1 MMAGSTVSGIGSN
14 IDTQAIVTSL
24 VNAEK
29 VPKQTQIN
37 TASQKATTTLSS
49 IGKIQAAL
57 DAFRGA
63 LDTMSTGNSFTGLTG
78 SSSDEK
84 VATMTAS
91 NTASNG
97 SFRLIVS
104 QLAQASKLSSAN
116 YASGAT
122 TVVNAT
128 DKPTTLTISQSGKAF
143 DLSVPAGATL
153 QQVRDSINTQFGTSG
168 LSANIQT
175 DSNGSRLILTSTNMG
190 TGSDL
195 TLSGNSG
202 LDAGATVVDKPLDAL
217 YSIDGVK
224 SVSKTNSIEGAL
236 SGVNI
241 KLVSLSAP
249 TTTGD
254 SGVDAV
260 RNATLITV
268 STNNAAL
275 KSGVKGF
282 VDTYNA
288 LITAMNAETKVTTN
302 LDGSTTAAAL
312 TGDSTMRSLQNAIRN
327 EFNTLS
333 GTGTFKSLAQFGV
346 TTSSTTG
353 LLTLDD
359 KKWDKAVATNAAD
372 ISSMFSGTNGMLARM
387 KSATDDFAKSTTG
400 ILATRSTSLSDTL
413 KDLTKQQ
420 SSLDERMTLLTSSL
434 SAKYNAMDTLVAQ
447 LRQQSTSVMTT
458 LNALNNVKTNT

>member
-1 MMAGSTVSGIGSN
+1 MAGTTVSGIGSN
-14 IDTQAIVTSL
+14 IDTQKIVQSL
-24 VNAEK
+24 VDAEK

-63 LDTMSTGNSFTGLTG
+63 LDNMTASSSFTGLTG

-97 SFRLIVS
+97 SFRLIVD
-104 QLAQASKLSSAN
+104 QLAQASKLSSKNFSAGT
-116 YASGAT
+116 S

-128 DKPTTLTISQSGKAF
+128 DKPTTLTISQSGKAY
-143 DLSVPAGATL
+143 DVNIPAGATL

-175 DSNGSRLILTSTNMG
+175 DSNGSRLILTSTTMG

-202 LDAGATVVDKPLDAL
+202 LDVGSTVVDEPKDAL
-217 YSIDGVK
+217 YSIDGVS

-241 KLVSLSAP
+241 KLVSVSAVK
-249 TTTGD
+249 TGD
-254 SGVDAV
+254 TSNPPVK
-260 RNATLITV
+260 NATLITV

-282 VDTYNA
+282 IDTYNA

-302 LDGSTTAAAL
+302 LDGSTTPATL
-312 TGDSTMRSLQNAIRN
+312 TGDSTMRSLQASIRN
-327 EFNTLS
+327 EFNALS
-333 GTGTFKSLAQFGV
+333 GTGAFKSLAQFGV
-346 TTSSTTG
+346 GTSSTTG
-353 LLTLDD
+353 LLTMDD

-372 ISSMFSGTNGMLARM
+372 INSMFSGPTGMLARM
-387 KSATDDFAKSTTG
+387 KSATDDYAKANTG

-413 KDLTKQQ
+413 KDISKQQ
-420 SSLDERMTLLTSSL
+420 SALDERMDLLTKSL
-434 SAKYNAMDTLVAQ
+434 SDKYNAMDTLVAQ

-458 LNALNNVKTNT
+458 LNALNNVKTNS

>member
-63 LDTMSTGNSFTGLTG
+63 IDTMATSSSFTGLTG

-97 SFRLIVS
+97 SFRLIID
-104 QLAQASKLSSAN
+104 QLAQASKLSTKNFPGGTS
-116 YASGAT
+116 

-128 DKPTTLTISQSGKAF
+128 AKSTTLTITQSGKAY

-175 DSNGSRLILTSTNMG
+175 DSNGSRLILTSTTMG

-202 LDAGATVVDKPLDAL
+202 LDTGSTVVDEPLDAK
-217 YSIDGVK
+217 YSIDGVA

-241 KLVSLSAP
+241 KLVAVSAVK
-249 TTTGD
+249 TGD
-254 SGVDAV
+254 ASDPPV

-302 LDGSTTAAAL
+302 LDGSTTAASL
-312 TGDSTMRSLQNAIRN
+312 TGDSTMRSLQAAIRN
-327 EFNTLS
+327 EFNQLS
-333 GTGTFKSLAQFGV
+333 GTGQFKSLAQFGV
-346 TTSSTTG
+346 TTSSSTG

-359 KKWDKAVATNAAD
+359 KKWDAAVKTNAAD
-372 ISSMFSGTNGMLARM
+372 ISSMFSGPDGMLARM
-387 KSATDDFAKSTTG
+387 KSATDDYAKSTTG

-420 SSLDERMTLLTSSL
+420 STLDERMTLLTNSL

-458 LNALNNVKTNT
+458 LNALNNPKTNN

>member
-1 MMAGSTVSGIGSN
+1 
-14 IDTQAIVTSL
+14 L
-24 VNAEK
+24 VDAEK

-63 LDTMSTGNSFTGLTG
+63 LDTMTTDSSFTGLTG

-97 SFRLIVS
+97 SFRLVVT

-116 YASGAT
+116 FKNGTAS
-122 TVVNAT
+122 VVNAT
-128 DKPTTLTISQSGKAF
+128 DKPTTLTISQSGKNF
-143 DLSVPAGATL
+143 DVSIPSGATL

-175 DSNGSRLILTSTNMG
+175 DSNGSRLILTSTTMG

-195 TLSGNSG
+195 TLSGTSG
-202 LDAGATVVDKPLDAL
+202 LDVGATVVDPPKNAL
-217 YSIDGVK
+217 YSIDGVD
-224 SVSKTNSIEGAL
+224 SVSKSNTIDGAL

-241 KLVSLSAP
+241 KLVSVSAIK
-249 TTTGD
+249 TGD
-254 SGVDAV
+254 TSDPPV
-260 RNATLITV
+260 RNATLISV
-268 STNNAAL
+268 STNNTAL

-282 VDTYNA
+282 IDTYNA

-312 TGDSTMRSLQNAIRN
+312 TGDSTMRLLQNAVRDQ
-327 EFNTLS
+327 FNALS
-333 GTGTFKSLAQFGV
+333 GTGQFKSLAQFGV
-346 TTSSTTG
+346 VTNSGTG
-353 LLTLDD
+353 LLTIDD
-359 KKWDKAVATNAAD
+359 KRWDAAVKTNAAD
-372 ISSMFSGTNGMLARM
+372 INSMFTGKSGMLARM
-387 KSATDDFAKSTTG
+387 KSATDDFAKASTG
-400 ILATRSTSLSDTL
+400 VLATRSSSLTDSL

-420 SSLDERMTLLTSSL
+420 NTLNERMDLLTSSL

-458 LNALNNVKTNT
+458 LNALNNPKTNN

>member
-1 MMAGSTVSGIGSN
+1 MAGSTVSGIGSN
-14 IDTQAIVTSL
+14 IDTQAIVKSL
-24 VNAEK
+24 VDAEK

-63 LDTMSTGNSFTGLTG
+63 LDTMTTDSSFTGLTG

-97 SFRLIVS
+97 SFRLIVT

-116 YASGAT
+116 FKNGTAS
-122 TVVNAT
+122 VVNAT
-128 DKPTTLTISQSGKAF
+128 DKPTTLTISQSGKNF
-143 DLSVPAGATL
+143 DVSIPSGATL

-175 DSNGSRLILTSTNMG
+175 DSNGSRLILTSTTMG

-195 TLSGNSG
+195 TLSGTSG
-202 LDAGATVVDKPLDAL
+202 LDVGATVVDPPKDAL
-217 YSIDGVK
+217 YSIDGVN
-224 SVSKTNSIEGAL
+224 SVSKSNTIDGAL

-241 KLVSLSAP
+241 KLVSVSAVK
-249 TTTGD
+249 TGD
-254 SGVDAV
+254 TSDPPV
-260 RNATLITV
+260 RNATVISV
-268 STNNAAL
+268 STNNTAL

-282 VDTYNA
+282 IDTYNA

-312 TGDSTMRSLQNAIRN
+312 TGDSTMRLLQNAVRDQ
-327 EFNTLS
+327 FNALS
-333 GTGTFKSLAQFGV
+333 GTGQFKSLAQFGV
-346 TTSSTTG
+346 VTNSGTG
-353 LLTLDD
+353 LLTIDD
-359 KKWDKAVATNAAD
+359 KRWDAAVKTNAAD
-372 ISSMFSGTNGMLARM
+372 INSMFTGKGGMLARM
-387 KSATDDFAKSTTG
+387 KNATDDFAKASTG
-400 ILATRSTSLSDTL
+400 VLATRSTSLSDSL

-420 SSLDERMTLLTSSL
+420 NTLNERMDLLTSSL

-458 LNALNNVKTNT
+458 LNALNNPKTNN

>member
-1 MMAGSTVSGIGSN
+1 MAGTTVSGIGSN
-14 IDTQAIVTSL
+14 IDTQKIVQSL
-24 VNAEK
+24 VDAEK

-63 LDTMSTGNSFTGLTG
+63 LDNMTTNSSFTGLTG

-97 SFRLIVS
+97 SFRLIVD
-104 QLAQASKLSSAN
+104 QLAQASKLSSMN
-116 YASGAT
+116 FSGGT
-122 TVVNAT
+122 STVVNAT
-128 DKPTTLTISQSGKAF
+128 DKPTTLTISQSGKAY
-143 DLSVPAGATL
+143 DVNIPAGATL

-175 DSNGSRLILTSTNMG
+175 DSNGSRLILTSTTMG
-190 TGSDL
+190 TDSDL

-202 LDAGATVVDKPLDAL
+202 LDVGSTVVDEPKDAL
-217 YSIDGVK
+217 YSIDGVS

-241 KLVSLSAP
+241 KLVSVSAVK
-249 TTTGD
+249 TGD
-254 SGVDAV
+254 TSNPPVK
-260 RNATLITV
+260 NATLITV

-282 VDTYNA
+282 IDTYNA

-302 LDGSTTAAAL
+302 LDGSTTPATL
-312 TGDSTMRSLQNAIRN
+312 TGDSTMRSLQASIRN
-327 EFNTLS
+327 EFNALS
-333 GTGTFKSLAQFGV
+333 GTGALKSLAQFGV
-346 TTSSTTG
+346 STSSTTG
-353 LLTLDD
+353 LLTMDD

-372 ISSMFSGTNGMLARM
+372 INSMFSGPTGMLARM
-387 KSATDDFAKSTTG
+387 KSATDDYAKANTG

-413 KDLTKQQ
+413 KDISKQQ
-420 SSLDERMTLLTSSL
+420 SALDERMDLLTKSL
-434 SAKYNAMDTLVAQ
+434 SDKYNAMDTLVAR

-458 LNALNNVKTNT
+458 LNALNNVKTNS

>member
-1 MMAGSTVSGIGSN
+1 MAGSTVSGIGSN

-37 TASQKATTTLSS
+37 TASAKATTTLSS
-49 IGKIQAAL
+49 IGKVQAAL

-63 LDTMSTGNSFTGLTG
+63 LDSMTKDSSFTGLTG

-84 VATMTAS
+84 TATMTAS

-97 SFRLIVS
+97 SFRLIVD
-104 QLAQASKLSSAN
+104 QLAQASKLSSKN
-116 YASGAT
+116 FSGGT
-122 TVVNAT
+122 STVVNTT
-128 DKPTTLTISQSGKAF
+128 DKPTTLTISQSGKAY

-195 TLSGNSG
+195 TLSGTSG
-202 LDAGATVVDKPLDAL
+202 LDVGATVVDPPKDAL
-217 YSIDGVK
+217 YSIDGVS

-241 KLVSLSAP
+241 KLVAISTLKTG
-249 TTTGD
+249 TTTNEK
-254 SGVDAV
+254 
-260 RNATLITV
+260 NATLITV
-268 STNNAAL
+268 STNNTAL

-282 VDTYNA
+282 IDSYNA

-312 TGDSTMRSLQNAIRN
+312 TGDSTMRSLQSTIRN
-327 EFNTLS
+327 EFNALS
-333 GTGTFKSLAQFGV
+333 GTGAFKSLAQFGV
-346 TTSSTTG
+346 TTSSSTG
-353 LLTLDD
+353 LLAIDD
-359 KKWDKAVATNAAD
+359 KKWDAAVKTNAAD
-372 ISSMFSGTNGMLARM
+372 INSMFSGKDGMLARM
-387 KSATDDFAKSTTG
+387 KSATDDFAKASTG
-400 ILATRSTSLSDTL
+400 ILATRSTSLSNTL
-413 KDLTKQQ
+413 KDLTKDQAT
-420 SSLDERMTLLTSSL
+420 LDERMTLLTSSL

-458 LNALNNVKTNT
+458 LNALNNVKTNS

>member
-1 MMAGSTVSGIGSN
+1 MAGSTVSGIGSN

-37 TASQKATTTLSS
+37 TASAKATTTLSS
-49 IGKIQAAL
+49 IGKVQAAL
-57 DAFRGA
+57 DAFRNA
-63 LDTMSTGNSFTGLTG
+63 LDTMSKDSSFTGLSG

-84 VATMTAS
+84 TATMTAS

-97 SFRLIVS
+97 SFRLIVD
-104 QLAQASKLSSAN
+104 QLAQASKLSSKN
-116 YASGAT
+116 FSGGT
-122 TVVNAT
+122 STVVNAT
-128 DKPTTLTISQSGKAF
+128 DKPTTLTISQSGKAY

-195 TLSGNSG
+195 TLSGTSG
-202 LDAGATVVDKPLDAL
+202 LDVGATVVDYPKDAQ
-217 YSIDGVK
+217 YSIDGVA
-224 SVSKTNSIEGAL
+224 SVSKSNTITGAL
-236 SGVNI
+236 SGVDI
-241 KLVSLSAP
+241 KLVAAS
-249 TTTGD
+249 TYKTGSD
-254 SGVDAV
+254 VEK
-260 RNATLITV
+260 NATLITV
-268 STNNAAL
+268 STNNTAL

-282 VDTYNA
+282 IDTYNA

-312 TGDSTMRSLQNAIRN
+312 TGDSTMRSLQSTIRN
-327 EFNTLS
+327 EFNALS
-333 GTGTFKSLAQFGV
+333 GNGAFKSLAQFGV

-353 LLTLDD
+353 LLAIDD
-359 KKWDKAVATNAAD
+359 KKWDAAVKTNGAD
-372 ISSMFSGTNGMLARM
+372 INSMFSGKDGMLARM
-387 KSATDDFAKSTTG
+387 KSATDDFAKASTG

-413 KDLTKQQ
+413 KDLTKDQAT
-420 SSLDERMTLLTSSL
+420 LDERMTLLTSSL

-458 LNALNNVKTNT
+458 LNALNNVKTNS

>member
-37 TASQKATTTLSS
+37 TASAKATTTLSS
-49 IGKIQAAL
+49 IGKVQAAL
-57 DAFRGA
+57 DAFRNA
-63 LDTMSTGNSFTGLTG
+63 LDTMSKDSSFTGLSG

-84 VATMTAS
+84 TATMTAS

-97 SFRLIVS
+97 SFRLIVD
-104 QLAQASKLSSAN
+104 QLAQASKLSSKN
-116 YASGAT
+116 FSGGT
-122 TVVNAT
+122 STVVNAT
-128 DKPTTLTISQSGKAF
+128 DKPTTLTISQSGKAY

-195 TLSGNSG
+195 TLSGTSG
-202 LDAGATVVDKPLDAL
+202 LDVGATVVDPPKDAL
-217 YSIDGVK
+217 YSIDGVS
-224 SVSKTNSIEGAL
+224 SVSKSNTITGAL
-236 SGVNI
+236 SGVDI
-241 KLVSLSAP
+241 KLVAAS
-249 TTTGD
+249 TYKTGNTGD
-254 SGVDAV
+254 K
-260 RNATLITV
+260 NATLITV
-268 STNNAAL
+268 STNNTAL

-282 VDTYNA
+282 IDTYNA

-312 TGDSTMRSLQNAIRN
+312 TGDSTMRSLQSTIRN
-327 EFNTLS
+327 EFNALS
-333 GTGTFKSLAQFGV
+333 GTGAFKSLAQFGV
-346 TTSSTTG
+346 TTSSSTG
-353 LLTLDD
+353 LLAIDD
-359 KKWDKAVATNAAD
+359 KKWDAAVKTNGAD
-372 ISSMFSGTNGMLARM
+372 INSMFSGKDGMLARM
-387 KSATDDFAKSTTG
+387 KSATDDFAKASTG
-400 ILATRSTSLSDTL
+400 ILATRSTSLSNTL
-413 KDLTKQQ
+413 KDLTKDQAT
-420 SSLDERMTLLTSSL
+420 LDERMTLLTNSL

>member
-1 MMAGSTVSGIGSN
+1 MAGSTVSGIGSN

-63 LDTMSTGNSFTGLTG
+63 IDTMATSSSFTGLTG

-97 SFRLIVS
+97 SFRLIID
-104 QLAQASKLSSAN
+104 QLAQASKLSTKNFPGGTS
-116 YASGAT
+116 

-128 DKPTTLTISQSGKAF
+128 AKSTTLTITQSGKAY

-175 DSNGSRLILTSTNMG
+175 DSNGSRLILTSTTMG

-202 LDAGATVVDKPLDAL
+202 LDTGSTVVDEPLDAK
-217 YSIDGVK
+217 YSIDGVA

-241 KLVSLSAP
+241 KLVAVSAVK
-249 TTTGD
+249 TGD
-254 SGVDAV
+254 ASDPPV

-302 LDGSTTAAAL
+302 LDGSTTAASL
-312 TGDSTMRSLQNAIRN
+312 TGDSTMRSLQAAIRN
-327 EFNTLS
+327 EFNQLS
-333 GTGTFKSLAQFGV
+333 GTGQFKSLAQFGV
-346 TTSSTTG
+346 TTSSSTG

-359 KKWDKAVATNAAD
+359 KKWDAAVKTNAAD
-372 ISSMFSGTNGMLARM
+372 ISSMFSGPDGMLARM
-387 KSATDDFAKSTTG
+387 KSATDDYAKSTTG

-420 SSLDERMTLLTSSL
+420 STLDERMTLLTNSL

-458 LNALNNVKTNT
+458 LNALNNPKTNN

>member
-1 MMAGSTVSGIGSN
+1 MAGSTVSGIGSN
-14 IDTQAIVTSL
+14 IDTQAIVKSL
-24 VNAEK
+24 VDAEK

-63 LDTMSTGNSFTGLTG
+63 LDNMITNSSFTGLTG

-97 SFRLIVS
+97 SFRLIVN
-104 QLAQASKLSSAN
+104 QLAQASKLSSKIF
-116 YASGAT
+116 SGGPS

-128 DKPTTLTISQSGKAF
+128 DKPTTLTISQSGK
-143 DLSVPAGATL
+143 DYDVNIPAGATL

-175 DSNGSRLILTSTNMG
+175 DSNGSRLILTSTKMG

-202 LDAGATVVDKPLDAL
+202 LDVGSTVVDKPLDAL
-217 YSIDGVK
+217 YSIDGVS
-224 SVSKTNSIEGAL
+224 SVSKTNNIEGAL

-241 KLVSLSAP
+241 KLVSVSAVK
-249 TTTGD
+249 TGD
-254 SGVDAV
+254 TSDPPV

-268 STNNAAL
+268 STNNVAL

-282 VDTYNA
+282 IDTYNA
-288 LITAMNAETKVTTN
+288 LITAMNAETRVTKN

-312 TGDSTMRSLQNAIRN
+312 TGDSTMRSLQASIRN

-346 TTSSTTG
+346 STNSTTG
-353 LLTLDD
+353 LLVMDD

-372 ISSMFSGTNGMLARM
+372 INSMFSGPTGMLARM
-387 KSATDDFAKSTTG
+387 KSATDDYAKSTTG

-413 KDLTKQQ
+413 KDIGKQQ
-420 SSLDERMTLLTSSL
+420 TTLDERMELLTNSL

-458 LNALNNVKTNT
+458 LNALNNPKTNN

>member
-1 MMAGSTVSGIGSN
+1 MAGSTVSGIGSN

-63 LDTMSTGNSFTGLTG
+63 LDNMTASSSFTGLTG

-104 QLAQASKLSSAN
+104 QLAQASKLSSKN
-116 YASGAT
+116 FSGGT
-122 TVVNAT
+122 STVVNAS
-128 DKPTTLTISQSGKAF
+128 DKPTTLTISQSGKGY
-143 DLSVPAGATL
+143 DVNIPAGATL

-175 DSNGSRLILTSTNMG
+175 DSNGSRLILTSTTMG

-195 TLSGNSG
+195 TLSGSSG
-202 LDAGATVVDKPLDAL
+202 LDVGSTVVDDPKDAL
-217 YSIDGVK
+217 YSIDSVA
-224 SVSKTNSIEGAL
+224 SVSKTNNIEGAL

-241 KLVSLSAP
+241 KLVSVSPLK
-249 TTTGD
+249 TTGD
-254 SGVDAV
+254 TNTNPE
-260 RNATLITV
+260 RTATLITV
-268 STNNAAL
+268 STNNTAL

-282 VDTYNA
+282 LDTYNA
-288 LITAMNAETKVTTN
+288 LITAMSAETKVTTN
-302 LDGSTTAAAL
+302 LDGSTTAATL
-312 TGDSTMRSLQNAIRN
+312 TGDSTMRSLQAAIRN
-327 EFNTLS
+327 EFNALS
-333 GTGTFKSLAQFGV
+333 GSGQFKSLAQFGV
-346 TTSSTTG
+346 TTSSSNG
-353 LLTLDD
+353 SLTLDD
-359 KKWDKAVATNAAD
+359 KKWDAAVKTNAAD
-372 ISSMFSGTNGMLARM
+372 INSMFSGSTGMLARM
-387 KSATDDFAKSTTG
+387 KSATDDYAKSTTG

-458 LNALNNVKTNT
+458 LNALNNVKTGS

>member
-1 MMAGSTVSGIGSN
+1 MAGSTVSGIGSN

-63 LDTMSTGNSFTGLTG
+63 IDTMATSSSFTGLTG

-97 SFRLIVS
+97 SFRLIID
-104 QLAQASKLSSAN
+104 QLAQASKLSTKNFPGGTS
-116 YASGAT
+116 

-128 DKPTTLTISQSGKAF
+128 AKSTTLTITQSGKAY

-175 DSNGSRLILTSTNMG
+175 DSNGSRLILTSTTMG

-202 LDAGATVVDKPLDAL
+202 LDTGSTVVDEPLDAK
-217 YSIDGVK
+217 YSIDGVA

-241 KLVSLSAP
+241 KLLAVSAVK
-249 TTTGD
+249 TGD
-254 SGVDAV
+254 ASDPPVK
-260 RNATLITV
+260 NATLITV

-302 LDGSTTAAAL
+302 LDGSTTAASL
-312 TGDSTMRSLQNAIRN
+312 TGDSTMRSLQAAIRN
-327 EFNTLS
+327 EFNQLS
-333 GTGTFKSLAQFGV
+333 GTGKFKSLAQFGV
-346 TTSSTTG
+346 TTSSSNG

-359 KKWDKAVATNAAD
+359 KKWDAAVKTNAAD
-372 ISSMFSGTNGMLARM
+372 INSMFSGPDGMLARM
-387 KSATDDFAKSTTG
+387 KSATDDYAKSTTG

-420 SSLDERMTLLTSSL
+420 SSLDERMTLLTNSL

-458 LNALNNVKTNT
+458 LNALNNPKTNN

>member
-1 MMAGSTVSGIGSN
+1 MAGSTVSGIGSN

-49 IGKIQAAL
+49 IGKVQAAL

-63 LDTMSTGNSFTGLTG
+63 LDNMSTSSSFTGLTG

-97 SFRLIVS
+97 SFRLIVD
-104 QLAQASKLSSAN
+104 QLAQASKLSSRN
-116 YASGAT
+116 FTGGTS

-128 DKPTTLTISQSGKAF
+128 DKATTLTITQSGKAY

-175 DSNGSRLILTSTNMG
+175 DSNGSRLILTSTTMG

-202 LDAGATVVDKPLDAL
+202 LDTGSTVVDKPLDAK
-217 YSIDGVK
+217 YSIDGVA

-241 KLVSLSAP
+241 KLVAVSAVK
-249 TTTGD
+249 TGD
-254 SGVDAV
+254 ASDPPVK
-260 RNATLITV
+260 NATLITV

-302 LDGSTTAAAL
+302 LDGSTTAASL
-312 TGDSTMRSLQNAIRN
+312 TGDSTMRSLQAAIRN
-327 EFNTLS
+327 EFNQLS
-333 GTGTFKSLAQFGV
+333 GTGQFKSLAQFGV
-346 TTSSTTG
+346 TTSSSNG

-359 KKWDKAVATNAAD
+359 KKWDAAVKTNAAD
-372 ISSMFSGTNGMLARM
+372 INSMFSGPDGMLARM
-387 KSATDDFAKSTTG
+387 KSATDDYAKSTTG

-420 SSLDERMTLLTSSL
+420 STLDERMTLLTSSL

-458 LNALNNVKTNT
+458 LNALNNPKTNT

>member
-1 MMAGSTVSGIGSN
+1 MAGSTVSGIGSN
-14 IDTQAIVTSL
+14 IDTQAIVKSL
-24 VNAEK
+24 VDAEK

-97 SFRLIVS
+97 SFRLIVT
-104 QLAQASKLSSAN
+104 QLAQASKLSSTTFSAGAN
-116 YASGAT
+116 A
-122 TVVNAT
+122 VVNAT
-128 DKPTTLTISQSGKAF
+128 DKPTTLTITQSGKGY

-175 DSNGSRLILTSTNMG
+175 DANGSRLILTSTTMG

-195 TLSGNSG
+195 TLSGTSG
-202 LDAGATVVDKPLDAL
+202 LDVGATVVDDPQDAL
-217 YSIDGVK
+217 YSIDGVN
-224 SVSKTNSIEGAL
+224 SVSKSNNIEGAL

-241 KLVSLSAP
+241 KLVSVSA
-249 TTTGD
+249 TVTAGD
-254 SGVDAV
+254 VSPDAK

-288 LITAMNAETKVTTN
+288 LMTAMTAETKVTTN

-312 TGDSTMRSLQNAIRN
+312 TGDSSMRALQNAIRN
-327 EFNTLS
+327 EFNKLS

-346 TTSSTTG
+346 GTSSTTG
-353 LLTLDD
+353 MLALDD
-359 KKWDKAVATNAAD
+359 KKWDAAVKTNAAD
-372 ISSMFSGTNGMLARM
+372 ISSMFSGKTGMLARM
-387 KSATDDFAKSTTG
+387 KSATDDYARASTG
-400 ILATRSTSLSDTL
+400 VLATRTASLSDTL
-413 KDLTKQQ
+413 KDLSKDQAT
-420 SSLDERMTLLTSSL
+420 LDERMTLLTSSL

-458 LNALNNVKTNT
+458 LNALNNPKTNN

>member
-1 MMAGSTVSGIGSN
+1 MAGSTVSGIGSN

-37 TASQKATTTLSS
+37 TASAKATTTLSS

-63 LDTMSTGNSFTGLTG
+63 LDTMTTSGSFTGLTG

-104 QLAQASKLSSAN
+104 QLAQASKLSSKN
-116 YASGAT
+116 FPSGT
-122 TVVNAT
+122 STVVNAT
-128 DKPTTLTISQSGKAF
+128 DKPTTLTITQSGKAY
-143 DLSVPAGATL
+143 DVSIPKGATL
-153 QQVRDSINTQFGTSG
+153 QQVRDSINTQFGTAG

-175 DSNGSRLILTSTNMG
+175 DSNGSRLILTSTTMG

-195 TLSGNSG
+195 KLSGNSG
-202 LDAGATVVDKPLDAL
+202 LDIGSTVVDEPKDAL
-217 YSIDGVK
+217 YSIDGVA

-241 KLVSLSAP
+241 KLVSVSAFKVAANNEP
-249 TTTGD
+249 D
-254 SGVDAV
+254 DERS
-260 RNATLITV
+260 ATLITV
-268 STNNAAL
+268 STNNTAL

-282 VDTYNA
+282 LDTYNA

-302 LDGSTTAAAL
+302 LDGSTTAASL
-312 TGDSTMRSLQNAIRN
+312 TGDSTMRSLQAAIRN
-327 EFNTLS
+327 EFNALS

-346 TTSSTTG
+346 VTNSSTG
-353 LLTLDD
+353 LLTIDD
-359 KKWDKAVATNAAD
+359 KKWDAAVKTNAAD
-372 ISSMFSGTNGMLARM
+372 INSMFSGPNGMLARM
-387 KSATDDFAKSTTG
+387 KSATDDYAKSTTG

-420 SSLDERMTLLTSSL
+420 STLDERMTLLTNSL

-458 LNALNNVKTNT
+458 LNALNNPKSDS

>member
-1 MMAGSTVSGIGSN
+1 MAGSTVSGIGSN
-14 IDTQAIVTSL
+14 IDTQAIVKSL
-24 VNAEK
+24 VDAEK

-63 LDTMSTGNSFTGLTG
+63 LDTMGKDSSFTGLTG

-84 VATMTAS
+84 TATMTAS
-91 NTASNG
+91 NTASSG
-97 SFRLIVS
+97 SFRLIID
-104 QLAQASKLSSAN
+104 QLAQPSKLSSKNFAGGTS
-116 YASGAT
+116 A
-122 TVVNAT
+122 VVNAT
-128 DKPTTLTISQSGKAF
+128 NSPTTLTIKQSGKAF
-143 DLSVPAGATL
+143 DVTVPAGATL

-175 DSNGSRLILTSTNMG
+175 DANGSRLILTSTKMG

-195 TLSGNSG
+195 TLSGTSG
-202 LDAGATVVDKPLDAL
+202 LDVGATVVDEPKDAL
-217 YSIDGVK
+217 YSIDGVS

-241 KLVSLSAP
+241 KLLATSTLKTNS
-249 TTTGD
+249 TTD
-254 SGVDAV
+254 K
-260 RNATLITV
+260 NATLITV
-268 STNNAAL
+268 STNNTAL

-282 VDTYNA
+282 LDTYNA
-288 LITAMNAETKVTTN
+288 LMTAMNAETKVTTN

-312 TGDSTMRSLQNAIRN
+312 TGDSTMRSLQSAIRN
-327 EFNTLS
+327 EFNALS
-333 GTGTFKSLAQFGV
+333 GTGAFKSLAQFGV
-346 TTSSTTG
+346 TTSSSTG
-353 LLTLDD
+353 LLTIDD
-359 KKWDKAVATNAAD
+359 KKWDAAIKTNAAD
-372 ISSMFSGTNGMLARM
+372 INSMFSGKTGILARM
-387 KSATDDFAKSTTG
+387 KSATDDFAKSSTG
-400 ILATRSTSLSDTL
+400 ILATRSSTLSESL

-420 SSLDERMTLLTSSL
+420 SALDERMTLLTNSL

-458 LNALNNVKTNT
+458 LNALNNPKTNN

>member
-1 MMAGSTVSGIGSN
+1 MAGSTVSGIGSN
-14 IDTQAIVTSL
+14 IDTQAIVKSL
-24 VNAEK
+24 VDAEK

-63 LDTMSTGNSFTGLTG
+63 LDTMGKDSSFTGLTG

-84 VATMTAS
+84 TATMTAS
-91 NTASNG
+91 NTASSG
-97 SFRLIVS
+97 SFRLIID
-104 QLAQASKLSSAN
+104 QLAQPSKLSSKNFAGGTS
-116 YASGAT
+116 A
-122 TVVNAT
+122 VVNAT
-128 DKPTTLTISQSGKAF
+128 NSPTTLTIKQSGKAF
-143 DLSVPAGATL
+143 DVTVPAGATL

-175 DSNGSRLILTSTNMG
+175 DANGSRLILTSTTMG

-195 TLSGNSG
+195 TLSGTSG
-202 LDAGATVVDKPLDAL
+202 LDVGATVVDEPKDAL
-217 YSIDGVK
+217 YSIDGVS

-241 KLVSLSAP
+241 KLLATSTLKTNS
-249 TTTGD
+249 TTD
-254 SGVDAV
+254 K
-260 RNATLITV
+260 NATLITV
-268 STNNAAL
+268 STNNTAL

-282 VDTYNA
+282 LDTYNA
-288 LITAMNAETKVTTN
+288 LMTAMNAETKVTTN

-312 TGDSTMRSLQNAIRN
+312 TGDSTMRSLQSAIRN
-327 EFNTLS
+327 EFNALS
-333 GTGTFKSLAQFGV
+333 GTGAFKSLAQFGV
-346 TTSSTTG
+346 TTSSSTG
-353 LLTLDD
+353 LLTIDD
-359 KKWDKAVATNAAD
+359 KKWDAAIKTNAAD
-372 ISSMFSGTNGMLARM
+372 INSMFSGKTGILARM
-387 KSATDDFAKSTTG
+387 KSATDDFAKSSTG
-400 ILATRSTSLSDTL
+400 ILATRSSTLSESL

-420 SSLDERMTLLTSSL
+420 SALDERMTLLTNSL

-458 LNALNNVKTNT
+458 LNALNNPKTNN

>member
-1 MMAGSTVSGIGSN
+1 MAGTSVSGIGSN
-14 IDTQAIVTSL
+14 IDTQKIVQSL
-24 VNAEK
+24 VDAEK

-63 LDTMSTGNSFTGLTG
+63 IDTMTASSSFTGLTG

-97 SFRLIVS
+97 SFRLVVD
-104 QLAQASKLSSAN
+104 QLAQASKLSSQN
-116 YASGAT
+116 FKGGTS
-122 TVVNAT
+122 TVVNST
-128 DKPTTLTISQSGKAF
+128 TKPTTLTISQSGKHY
-143 DLSVPAGATL
+143 DVSIPVGATL

-175 DSNGSRLILTSTNMG
+175 DSNGSRLILTSTTMG

-202 LDAGATVVDKPLDAL
+202 LDTGSTVIDKPLDAL
-217 YSIDGVK
+217 YSIDGVN
-224 SVSKTNSIEGAL
+224 SVSKTNNIEGAL

-241 KLVSLSAP
+241 KLVSVSAVK
-249 TTTGD
+249 TGD
-254 SGVDAV
+254 TSDPPV
-260 RNATLITV
+260 RNATLVTV

-282 VDTYNA
+282 IDTYNA

-302 LDGSTTAAAL
+302 LDGSTTPAAL
-312 TGDSTMRSLQNAIRN
+312 TGDSTMRSLQASIRN
-327 EFNTLS
+327 EFNALS
-333 GTGTFKSLAQFGV
+333 GTGTLKSLAQFGV
-346 TTSSTTG
+346 STSSTTG
-353 LLTLDD
+353 LLTMDD
-359 KKWDKAVATNAAD
+359 KKWDAAVKTNAAD
-372 ISSMFSGTNGMLARM
+372 INSMFTGPTGMLARM
-387 KSATDDFAKSTTG
+387 KGATDDFAKATTG

-413 KDLTKQQ
+413 KDLSKQQ
-420 SSLDERMTLLTSSL
+420 DTLNERMDLLTKSL
-434 SAKYNAMDTLVAQ
+434 SDKYNAMDTLVAQ

-458 LNALNNVKTNT
+458 LNALNNVKTNS

>member
-1 MMAGSTVSGIGSN
+1 MAGSTVSGIGSN
-14 IDTQAIVTSL
+14 IDTQAIVKSL
-24 VNAEK
+24 VDAEK

-104 QLAQASKLSSAN
+104 QLAQASKLSSTTFSAG
-116 YASGAT
+116 ASA
-122 TVVNAT
+122 VVNAT
-128 DKPTTLTISQSGKAF
+128 DKPTTLTITQSKKDF
-143 DLSVPAGATL
+143 DLSVPPGATL

-175 DSNGSRLILTSTNMG
+175 DANGSRLILTSTTMG

-202 LDAGATVVDKPLDAL
+202 LDVGSTVVDEPKDAL
-217 YSIDGVK
+217 YSIDGVS
-224 SVSKTNSIEGAL
+224 SVSKTNNIEGAL

-241 KLVSLSAP
+241 KLVSVSALK
-249 TTTGD
+249 TAGD
-254 SGVDAV
+254 TAENPERS
-260 RNATLITV
+260 ATLITV
-268 STNNAAL
+268 STNNTAL

-282 VDTYNA
+282 IDTYNA

-302 LDGSTTAAAL
+302 LDGSVTPAAL
-312 TGDSTMRSLQNAIRN
+312 TGDSTMRSLQASIRN
-327 EFNTLS
+327 EFNALS
-333 GTGTFKSLAQFGV
+333 GTGAFKSLAQFGV
-346 TTSSTTG
+346 STSSSTG
-353 LLTLDD
+353 LLTMDD
-359 KKWDKAVATNAAD
+359 KKWDAAVKTNAAD
-372 ISSMFSGTNGMLARM
+372 INSMFSGNNGMLARM
-387 KSATDDFAKSTTG
+387 KSATDSYAKASTG

-413 KDLTKQQ
+413 KDLSNQQ
-420 SSLDERMTLLTSSL
+420 DTLNERMDLLTSSL

-458 LNALNNVKTNT
+458 LNALNNVKTNS

>member
-37 TASQKATTTLSS
+37 TASAKATTTLSS
-49 IGKIQAAL
+49 IGKVQAAL

-63 LDTMSTGNSFTGLTG
+63 LDSMTKDSSFTGLTG

-84 VATMTAS
+84 TATMTAS

-97 SFRLIVS
+97 SFRLIVD
-104 QLAQASKLSSAN
+104 QLAQASKLSSKN
-116 YASGAT
+116 FSGGT
-122 TVVNAT
+122 STVVNTT
-128 DKPTTLTISQSGKAF
+128 DKPTTLTISQSGKAY

-195 TLSGNSG
+195 TLSGTSG
-202 LDAGATVVDKPLDAL
+202 LDVGATVVDPPKDAL
-217 YSIDGVK
+217 YSIDGVS

-241 KLVSLSAP
+241 KLVAISTLKTG
-249 TTTGD
+249 TTTNEK
-254 SGVDAV
+254 
-260 RNATLITV
+260 NATLITV
-268 STNNAAL
+268 STNNTAL

-282 VDTYNA
+282 IDSYNA

-312 TGDSTMRSLQNAIRN
+312 TGDSTMRSLQSTIRN
-327 EFNTLS
+327 EFNALS
-333 GTGTFKSLAQFGV
+333 GTGAFKSLAQFGV
-346 TTSSTTG
+346 TTSSSTG
-353 LLTLDD
+353 LLAIDD
-359 KKWDKAVATNAAD
+359 KKWDAAVKTNAAD
-372 ISSMFSGTNGMLARM
+372 INSMFSGKDGMLARM
-387 KSATDDFAKSTTG
+387 KSATDDFAKASTG
-400 ILATRSTSLSDTL
+400 ILATRSTSLSNTL
-413 KDLTKQQ
+413 KDLTKDQAT
-420 SSLDERMTLLTSSL
+420 LDERMTLLTSSL

-458 LNALNNVKTNT
+458 LNALNNVKTNS

>member
-37 TASQKATTTLSS
+37 TASAKATTTLSS
-49 IGKIQAAL
+49 IGKVQAAL
-57 DAFRGA
+57 DAFRNA
-63 LDTMSTGNSFTGLTG
+63 LDTMSKDSSFTGLSG

-84 VATMTAS
+84 TATMTAS

-97 SFRLIVS
+97 SFRLIVD
-104 QLAQASKLSSAN
+104 QLAQASKLSSKN
-116 YASGAT
+116 FSGGT
-122 TVVNAT
+122 STVVNAT
-128 DKPTTLTISQSGKAF
+128 DKPTTLTISQSGKAY

-195 TLSGNSG
+195 TLSGTSG
-202 LDAGATVVDKPLDAL
+202 LDVGATVVDYPKDAQ
-217 YSIDGVK
+217 YSIDGVS
-224 SVSKTNSIEGAL
+224 SVSKSNTITGAL
-236 SGVNI
+236 SGVDI
-241 KLVSLSAP
+241 KLVATS
-249 TTTGD
+249 TYKTGTTGD
-254 SGVDAV
+254 K
-260 RNATLITV
+260 NATLITV
-268 STNNAAL
+268 STNNTAL

-282 VDTYNA
+282 IDTYNA

-312 TGDSTMRSLQNAIRN
+312 TGDSTMRSLQSTIRN
-327 EFNTLS
+327 EFNALS
-333 GTGTFKSLAQFGV
+333 GNGAFKSLAQFGV

-353 LLTLDD
+353 LLAIDD
-359 KKWDKAVATNAAD
+359 KKWDAAVKTNGAD
-372 ISSMFSGTNGMLARM
+372 INSMFSGKDGMLARM
-387 KSATDDFAKSTTG
+387 KSATDDFAKASTG

-413 KDLTKQQ
+413 KDLTKDQAT
-420 SSLDERMTLLTSSL
+420 LDERMTLLTSSL

-458 LNALNNVKTNT
+458 LNALNNVKTNS

>member
-1 MMAGSTVSGIGSN
+1 MAGSTVSGIGSN
-14 IDTQAIVTSL
+14 IDTQAIVKSL
-24 VNAEK
+24 VDAEK

-49 IGKIQAAL
+49 LGKIQAAL

-63 LDTMSTGNSFTGLTG
+63 LDNMTASSSFTGLTG

-104 QLAQASKLSSAN
+104 QLAQASKLSTKNFTGGTS
-116 YASGAT
+116 

-128 DKPTTLTISQSGKAF
+128 DKPTTLTISQSGKNY
-143 DLSVPAGATL
+143 DVNIPAGATL

-175 DSNGSRLILTSTNMG
+175 DSNGSRLILTSTTMG

-202 LDAGATVVDKPLDAL
+202 LDVGSTVVDEPQDAL
-217 YSIDGVK
+217 YSIDGVD
-224 SVSKTNSIEGAL
+224 SVSKTNNIEGAL

-241 KLVSLSAP
+241 KLVSVSP
-249 TTTGD
+249 TKTVGD
-254 SGVDAV
+254 TSPTAV
-260 RNATLITV
+260 RTATLITV
-268 STNNAAL
+268 STNNTAL

-282 VDTYNA
+282 IDSYNA
-288 LITAMNAETKVTTN
+288 LITAMNAETKITKN
-302 LDGSTTAAAL
+302 LDGSTVAAAL
-312 TGDSTMRSLQNAIRN
+312 TGDSTMRSLQAAIRN
-327 EFNTLS
+327 EFNTIS

-346 TTSSTTG
+346 STSSTTG
-353 LLTLDD
+353 LLSMDD
-359 KKWDKAVATNAAD
+359 KKWDAAVKTNAAD
-372 ISSMFSGTNGMLARM
+372 INSMFTGKNGMLARM
-387 KSATDDFAKSTTG
+387 KSATDDFAKATTG
-400 ILATRSTSLSDTL
+400 VLATRSTSLSDSL
-413 KDLTKQQ
+413 KDLSKQQ
-420 SSLDERMTLLTSSL
+420 DTLNERMDLLTKSL
-434 SAKYNAMDTLVAQ
+434 SDKYNAMDTLVAQ

-458 LNALNNVKTNT
+458 LNALNNPKSNS

>member
-1 MMAGSTVSGIGSN
+1 MAGSTVSGIGSN

-63 LDTMSTGNSFTGLTG
+63 LDTMSKDSSFTGLTG

-84 VATMTAS
+84 TATMTAS

-97 SFRLIVS
+97 SFRLIVD
-104 QLAQASKLSSAN
+104 QLAQASKLSSKNFAGGT
-116 YASGAT
+116 S

-128 DKPTTLTISQSGKAF
+128 AEPTTLTITQSGKPY
-143 DLSVPAGATL
+143 DVSIPAGATL

-175 DSNGSRLILTSTNMG
+175 DSNGSRLILTSTTMG

-195 TLSGNSG
+195 KLSGTSG
-202 LDAGATVVDKPLDAL
+202 LDVGSTVVDEPKDAL
-217 YSIDGVK
+217 YSIDGVA
-224 SVSKTNSIEGAL
+224 SVSKTNNIEGAL
-236 SGVNI
+236 SGVDI
-241 KLVSLSAP
+241 KLVAP
-249 TTTGD
+249 STFKTN
-254 SGVDAV
+254 SVV
-260 RNATLITV
+260 EKNATLITV
-268 STNNAAL
+268 STNNTAL

-282 VDTYNA
+282 IDTYNA
-288 LITAMNAETKVTTN
+288 LITAMNAETKITTN
-302 LDGSTTAAAL
+302 LDGTTTAAAL
-312 TGDSTMRSLQNAIRN
+312 TGDSTMRSLQSAIRN

-346 TTSSTTG
+346 VTSSSTG
-353 LLTLDD
+353 LLTIDD
-359 KKWDKAVATNAAD
+359 KKWDAAVKTNAAD
-372 ISSMFSGTNGMLARM
+372 ISSMFNGTTGILARM
-387 KSATDDFAKSTTG
+387 TSATEAYAKSTTG

-413 KDLTKQQ
+413 KDLTKDQAT
-420 SSLDERMTLLTSSL
+420 LDERMTLLTSSL
-434 SAKYNAMDTLVAQ
+434 SAKYNAMDTLIAQ

-458 LNALNNVKTNT
+458 LNALNNVNSDN

>member
-1 MMAGSTVSGIGSN
+1 MAGSTVSGIGSN

-63 LDTMSTGNSFTGLTG
+63 LDTMTTSSSFTGLSG

-97 SFRLIVS
+97 SFRLIVD
-104 QLAQASKLSSAN
+104 QLAQASKLSSRN
-116 YASGAT
+116 FTGGTS

-128 DKPTTLTISQSGKAF
+128 DKATTLTITQSGKAY

-175 DSNGSRLILTSTNMG
+175 DSNGSRLILTSTTMG

-202 LDAGATVVDKPLDAL
+202 LDTGSTVVDKPLDAK
-217 YSIDGVK
+217 YSIDGVA

-241 KLVSLSAP
+241 KLVAVSAVK
-249 TTTGD
+249 TGD
-254 SGVDAV
+254 TSDPPVK
-260 RNATLITV
+260 NATLITV

-302 LDGSTTAAAL
+302 LDGSTTAASL
-312 TGDSTMRSLQNAIRN
+312 TGDSTMRSLQAAIRN
-327 EFNTLS
+327 EFNQLS
-333 GTGTFKSLAQFGV
+333 GTGQFKSLAQFGV
-346 TTSSTTG
+346 TTSSSNG

-359 KKWDKAVATNAAD
+359 KKWDAAVKTNAAD
-372 ISSMFSGTNGMLARM
+372 INSMFSGPDGMLARM
-387 KSATDDFAKSTTG
+387 KSATDDYAKSTTG

-420 SSLDERMTLLTSSL
+420 STLDERMTLLTSSL

-458 LNALNNVKTNT
+458 LNALNNPKTNT

>member
-37 TASQKATTTLSS
+37 TASAKATTTLSS
-49 IGKIQAAL
+49 IGKVQAAL
-57 DAFRGA
+57 DAFRNA
-63 LDTMSTGNSFTGLTG
+63 LDTMSKDSSFTGLSG

-84 VATMTAS
+84 TATMTAS

-97 SFRLIVS
+97 SFRLIVD
-104 QLAQASKLSSAN
+104 QLAQASKLSSKN
-116 YASGAT
+116 FSGGT
-122 TVVNAT
+122 STVVNAT
-128 DKPTTLTISQSGKAF
+128 DKPTTLTISQSGKAY

-195 TLSGNSG
+195 TLSGTSG
-202 LDAGATVVDKPLDAL
+202 LDVGATVVDPPKDAL
-217 YSIDGVK
+217 YSIDGVS
-224 SVSKTNSIEGAL
+224 SVSKSNTITGAL
-236 SGVNI
+236 SGVDI
-241 KLVSLSAP
+241 KLVAAS
-249 TTTGD
+249 TYKTGSD
-254 SGVDAV
+254 VEK
-260 RNATLITV
+260 NATLITV
-268 STNNAAL
+268 STNNTAL

-282 VDTYNA
+282 IDTYNA

-312 TGDSTMRSLQNAIRN
+312 TGDSTMRSLQSTIRN
-327 EFNTLS
+327 EFNALS
-333 GTGTFKSLAQFGV
+333 GNGAFKSLAQFGV

-353 LLTLDD
+353 LLAIDD
-359 KKWDKAVATNAAD
+359 KKWDAAVKTNGAD
-372 ISSMFSGTNGMLARM
+372 INSMFSGKDGMLARM
-387 KSATDDFAKSTTG
+387 KSATDDFAKASTG

-413 KDLTKQQ
+413 KDLTKDQAT
-420 SSLDERMTLLTSSL
+420 LDERMTLLTSSL

-458 LNALNNVKTNT
+458 LNALNNVKTNS

>member
-1 MMAGSTVSGIGSN
+1 MT
-14 IDTQAIVTSL
+14 TS
-24 VNAEK
+24 
-29 VPKQTQIN
+29 
-37 TASQKATTTLSS
+37 S
-49 IGKIQAAL
+49 
-57 DAFRGA
+57 
-63 LDTMSTGNSFTGLTG
+63 SFTGLTG

-104 QLAQASKLSSAN
+104 QLAQASKLSSKN
-116 YASGAT
+116 FPGGTS

-128 DKPTTLTISQSGKAF
+128 GKPTTLTISQSGKNF
-143 DLSVPAGATL
+143 DVSVPAGATL

-175 DSNGSRLILTSTNMG
+175 DSNGSRLILTSTTMG

-195 TLSGNSG
+195 KLSGTSG
-202 LDAGATVVDKPLDAL
+202 LDVGSTVVDPPKDAL
-217 YSIDGVK
+217 YSIDGVA
-224 SVSKTNSIEGAL
+224 SVSKSNTIEGAL

-241 KLVSLSAP
+241 KLVSV
-249 TTTGD
+249 
-254 SGVDAV
+254 SGFKVAANSEPDDE

-268 STNNAAL
+268 STNNTAL

-282 VDTYNA
+282 LDTYNA
-288 LITAMNAETKVTTN
+288 LMTAMNAETKVTTN

-312 TGDSTMRSLQNAIRN
+312 TGDSTMRSLQSAIRN
-327 EFNTLS
+327 EFNALS
-333 GTGTFKSLAQFGV
+333 GTGTFKSLAQFGMI
-346 TTSSTTG
+346 TNSTTG
-353 LLTLDD
+353 LLSLDD
-359 KKWDKAVATNAAD
+359 KKWDAAVKTNAAD
-372 ISSMFSGTNGMLARM
+372 INSMFSGPGGILARM
-387 KSATDDFAKSTTG
+387 KNTTDDYAKSTTG

-420 SSLDERMTLLTSSL
+420 STLDERMTLLTSSL

-458 LNALNNVKTNT
+458 LNALNNPKTNS

>member
-1 MMAGSTVSGIGSN
+1 MAGSTVSGIGSN

-104 QLAQASKLSSAN
+104 QLAQASKLSSTNFAAGAN
-116 YASGAT
+116 S
-122 TVVNAT
+122 VVNAT
-128 DKPTTLTISQSGKAF
+128 DKPTTLTITQSGKGF

-153 QQVRDSINTQFGTSG
+153 QQVRDSINTQFGTAG

-175 DSNGSRLILTSTNMG
+175 DANGSRLILTSTNMG

-195 TLSGNSG
+195 TLSGTSG
-202 LDAGATVVDKPLDAL
+202 LDVGAKVVDEPKDAL
-217 YSIDGVK
+217 YSIDGVN
-224 SVSKTNSIEGAL
+224 SVSKTNNIEGAL

-241 KLVSLSAP
+241 KLLSVSP
-249 TTTGD
+249 TATANDPATNP
-254 SGVDAV
+254 V
-260 RNATLITV
+260 RSATLITV
-268 STNNAAL
+268 STNNVAL

-327 EFNTLS
+327 EFNALS
-333 GTGTFKSLAQFGV
+333 GTGTLKSLAQFGV
-346 TTSSTTG
+346 STSSSTG

-359 KKWDKAVATNAAD
+359 KKWDAAVKTNAAD
-372 ISSMFSGTNGMLARM
+372 ISSMFSGKDGMLARM
-387 KSATDDFAKSTTG
+387 KSATDDFAKTSTG

>member
-1 MMAGSTVSGIGSN
+1 MAGSTVSGIGSN

-37 TASQKATTTLSS
+37 TASAKATTTLSS

-63 LDTMSTGNSFTGLTG
+63 LDNMTASSSFTGLSG

-97 SFRLIVS
+97 SFRLIVN
-104 QLAQASKLSSAN
+104 QLAQASKLSSTNFAGGT
-116 YASGAT
+116 S
-122 TVVNAT
+122 TVVNTT
-128 DKPTTLTISQSGKAF
+128 DKATTLTISQANKNYDVSI
-143 DLSVPAGATL
+143 PAGATL

-175 DSNGSRLILTSTNMG
+175 DSNGSRLILTSTTMG

-195 TLSGNSG
+195 KLSGNSG
-202 LDAGATVVDKPLDAL
+202 LDVGAKVVDEPKDAL
-217 YSIDGVK
+217 YSIDGVA

-241 KLVSLSAP
+241 KLVSVSALK
-249 TTTGD
+249 TAGD
-254 SGVDAV
+254 TAENPDRS
-260 RNATLITV
+260 ATLITV
-268 STNNAAL
+268 STNNASL

-302 LDGSTTAAAL
+302 LDGSTTAATL
-312 TGDSTMRSLQNAIRN
+312 TGDSTMRSLQAAIRN
-327 EFNTLS
+327 EFNALS
-333 GTGTFKSLAQFGV
+333 GTGQFKSLAQFGV
-346 TTSSTTG
+346 TTSSSTG

-359 KKWDKAVATNAAD
+359 KKWDAAVKTNAAD
-372 ISSMFSGTNGMLARM
+372 INSMFTGPDGMLARM
-387 KSATDDFAKSTTG
+387 KGATDDYAKSTTG

-458 LNALNNVKTNT
+458 LNALNNVKTSS